1 LPVRL
6 ISTTSAPTQDWL
18 KNCVSALQASDEP
31 PPNTRELIHATETQ
45 LLLSHL
51 ANSCLANTGLPPEDV
66 HDQTLFEKEGCLVM
80 ILSIQEIGASAFA
93 LKTTMEQRKE
103 VLSGVTRI
111 RRMKDPGEEEGEED
125 ENDGADERLPAY
137 SRSMLSMEVTDG
149 FTIMK
154 AMEYRRIPGLVLG
167 ETMLGAKVRVVEGGI
182 CTSP

>member
-1 LPVRL
+1 
-6 ISTTSAPTQDWL
+6 
-18 KNCVSALQASDEP
+18 
-31 PPNTRELIHATETQ
+31 
-45 LLLSHL
+45 
-51 ANSCLANTGLPPEDV
+51 
-66 HDQTLFEKEGCLVM
+66 M

-182 CTSP
+182 CNSP